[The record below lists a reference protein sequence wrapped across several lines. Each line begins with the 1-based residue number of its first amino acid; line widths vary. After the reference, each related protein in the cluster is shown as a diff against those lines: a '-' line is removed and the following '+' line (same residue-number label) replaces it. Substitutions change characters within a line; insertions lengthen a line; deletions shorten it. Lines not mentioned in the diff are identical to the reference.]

1 MNRLIIWSAIFVFAL
16 LTLCIKADNK
26 IVQDTDPFRRNQ
38 RLRRT
43 INLGNALEA
52 PMEGDWGMVIESEY
66 FPTIKAAGFTA
77 VRLPVRWSA
86 HAKKDNPFLIDQSF
100 LDRVKW
106 VVDQSI
112 QNDLAIVIN
121 MHHYMDLFASPLAH
135 RERFIRIWQQ
145 IASYFREAPEFVFFE
160 LLNEPNSALD
170 ANLWNQV
177 LDECTSVIRETNPDR
192 TLIIGPSNWNHISAD
207 LDKLKLPDDNVI
219 LTVHYYEPFHF
230 THQGAEWVDNSE
242 KWLGREWK
250 GTSKQISK
258 IESDFTKAAEWAN
271 KNGVPV
277 FLGEFGAYS
286 KADEQSRIKW
296 TTAVRNHAEKYKFS
310 WSYWEFGAG
319 FGVYDRERKDWR
331 ESLLNSLLPDH
342 QSN

>member
-1 MNRLIIWSAIFVFAL
+1 M
-16 LTLCIKADNK
+16 
-26 IVQDTDPFRRNQ
+26 
-38 RLRRT
+38 
-43 INLGNALEA
+43 
-52 PMEGDWGMVIESEY
+52 
-66 FPTIKAAGFTA
+66 
-77 VRLPVRWSA
+77 
-86 HAKKDNPFLIDQSF
+86 
-100 LDRVKW
+100 
-106 VVDQSI
+106 
-112 QNDLAIVIN
+112 
-121 MHHYMDLFASPLAH
+121 
-135 RERFIRIWQQ
+135 
-145 IASYFREAPEFVFFE
+145 
-160 LLNEPNSALD
+160 
-170 ANLWNQV
+170 
-177 LDECTSVIRETNPDR
+177 
-192 TLIIGPSNWNHISAD
+192 
-207 LDKLKLPDDNVI
+207 I

-319 FGVYDRERKDWR
+319 FGVYDRERNDWR
-331 ESLLNSLLPDH
+331 GPLLNSLLPDH